1 MEEKYID
8 LLLKRC
14 LSVEASKILFVD
26 YNTVNKGIAD
36 KVFARA
42 KEIGYEEIYLC
53 ESDDFKEHDIL
64 KNISYDDIE
73 KHPYFDASIWNEYAL
88 KGANFLC
95 LITEFPGLMDDIE
108 PNKLTRAKFVRR
120 SSRTIFREK
129 ELAYEIHWCMAAVPN
144 EMWAKSIFNEENA
157 YDKLYKMIMD
167 MCMVDTKNPIESWNE
182 HISNTKTTVEK
193 LNDLKIKSLNYK
205 NSLGTDLHIEL
216 PDNVKWMGA
225 GSHGDS
231 MIVNMPSYEVF
242 TTPDYTKTEGIVY
255 SSRPLINNGGYIN
268 DFYIEFKNGKVI
280 NYSAKEGLE
289 ILKGIIESDSQS
301 CYLGEVALV
310 DSDSPISRTNKV
322 FGMTLFDENASCHLA
337 LGAGF
342 VTCLGDDITTDEAFK
357 KGINK
362 SNNHVDFMIGT
373 NDLDIIA
380 DTKDGKKL
388 IFKKGHFNI

>member
-88 KGANFLC
+88 KG
-95 LITEFPGLMDDIE
+95 
-108 PNKLTRAKFVRR
+108 
-120 SSRTIFREK
+120 
-129 ELAYEIHWCMAAVPN
+129 
-144 EMWAKSIFNEENA
+144 
-157 YDKLYKMIMD
+157 
-167 MCMVDTKNPIESWNE
+167 
-182 HISNTKTTVEK
+182 
-193 LNDLKIKSLNYK
+193 
-205 NSLGTDLHIEL
+205 
-216 PDNVKWMGA
+216 
-225 GSHGDS
+225 
-231 MIVNMPSYEVF
+231 
-242 TTPDYTKTEGIVY
+242 
-255 SSRPLINNGGYIN
+255 
-268 DFYIEFKNGKVI
+268 
-280 NYSAKEGLE
+280 
-289 ILKGIIESDSQS
+289 
-301 CYLGEVALV
+301 
-310 DSDSPISRTNKV
+310 
-322 FGMTLFDENASCHLA
+322 
-337 LGAGF
+337 
-342 VTCLGDDITTDEAFK
+342 
-357 KGINK
+357 INK
-362 SNNHVDFMIGT
+362 SNNHIDFMIVT